1 MRRMGLM
8 MLLAALLTAGLRADA
23 AASVRD
29 IAGARHLVPD
39 TRAKATV
46 LIFAAHDCPV
56 SNQYAPEIRR
66 ICQTY
71 KARGVAFYLVY
82 AEPKLTTMAAK
93 SHWKSFGYTIP
104 AVIDT
109 GFALTKKMGAT
120 ATPEAVILSP
130 KGDVLYRGR
139 IDDLYFDFGQRRAQ
153 PTSPDLRLALDA
165 VLSGRPVA
173 RRFTK
178 VIGCFIPTQ

>member
-29 IAGARHLVPD
+29 IVGARQTIPNAAA
-39 TRAKATV
+39 RATV
-46 LIFAAHDCPV
+46 LIFAAHDCPI

-120 ATPEAVILSP
+120 ATPEAVMLSP
-130 KGDVLYRGR
+130 KGEILYRGR
-139 IDDLYFDFGQRRAQ
+139 IDDLYFDFGQRRPSA
-153 PTSPDLRLALDA
+153 TSLDLRLALDA
-165 VLSGRPVA
+165 VLSGKPVA
-173 RRFTK
+173 KRLTK

>member
-23 AASVRD
+23 AIFIRD

-66 ICQTY
+66 ISQAY

-82 AEPKLTTMAAK
+82 AEPKLTTVAAK
-93 SHWKSFGYTIP
+93 THWKSFGYTMP

-109 GFALTKKMGAT
+109 AFALTKKMGAT
-120 ATPEAVILSP
+120 ATPEAVVLSP
-130 KGDVLYRGR
+130 KGVILYRGR
-139 IDDLYFDFGQRRAQ
+139 IDDLYFDFGQRRTAA
-153 PTSPDLRLALDA
+153 TSPDLRRALDA
-165 VLSGRPVA
+165 VLSGKIVA
-173 RRFTK
+173 KRFTK
-178 VIGCFIPTQ
+178 VIGCFIPME